1 MDSGHK
7 HSHFRYWVQKIW
19 MENREEKLTYGEDPV
34 TIKAYWDK
42 YKFWLKRE
50 YKHQQRTNNDR

>member
-1 MDSGHK
+1 MDSGRK
-7 HSHFRYWVQKIW
+7 HSHFRHWVNQIW

-34 TIKAYWDK
+34 TIKSYWDK

-50 YKHQQRTNNDR
+50 YKHQQRKQND